1 MLYHITTSPK
11 QHHFK
16 TQFFFLRSSSIFL
29 NFFLKWANSKL
40 VKTTTFFKQYIYLRP
55 LKSASCGSNLTQ
67 YWLKFQY
74 FSNLSWVS
82 LDVADIWLMLLCCGC
97 YVGENFVNMYG
108 TDVKN
113 WKKILIGCFGHIL
126 GNMDLTV
133 LYRQLISKL

>member
-16 TQFFFLRSSSIFL
+16 TQFFFFVLLVFFST
-29 NFFLKWANSKL
+29 FFLKWANSKL

-55 LKSASCGSNLTQ
+55 LKSACGSNLTQ

-97 YVGENFVNMYG
+97 YVGENFVNVYG

-113 WKKILIGCFGHIL
+113 WKQILIGCFGHIL

-133 LYRQLISKL
+133 LYRQLISKM